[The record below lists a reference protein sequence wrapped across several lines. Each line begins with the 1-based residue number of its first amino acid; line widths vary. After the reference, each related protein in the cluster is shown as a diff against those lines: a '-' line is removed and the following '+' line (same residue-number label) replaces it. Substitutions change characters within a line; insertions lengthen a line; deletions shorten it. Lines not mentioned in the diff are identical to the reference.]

1 MGSGCV
7 TVQETVDYLIEKE
20 GRKVGAVFVRLYR
33 PFDVSYFINK
43 IPKTCK
49 RICVLDRV
57 KEGTAAGNPL
67 REDVVTALAE
77 RDRI

>member
-1 MGSGCV
+1 M
-7 TVQETVDYLIEKE
+7 
-20 GRKVGAVFVRLYR
+20 
-33 PFDVSYFINK
+33 
-43 IPKTCK
+43 TCK

-67 REDVVTALAE
+67 REDVVSALAE